1 MAVELVLLEKVDS
14 LGDIGEV
21 VRVAPGYARNY
32 LLPQKLAAPVTE
44 QVLKQI
50 EARKA
55 KLQQEHE
62 QRLESLRQ
70 LAEQIGKTSITIA
83 VEANEQEKLYGSV
96 SEQQVVEA
104 MAGND
109 LQIEREWVAIEEP
122 IRELGVYN
130 IEINVAP
137 EIKASLK
144 VWVVRV

>member
-21 VRVAPGYARNY
+21 VKVAPGYARNY

-44 QVLKQI
+44 QALQRI

-62 QRLESLRQ
+62 QRLESLRK
-70 LAEQIGKTSITIA
+70 LAEQLEKTSITIA

-96 SEQQVVEA
+96 TEQQVVEA
-104 MAGND
+104 LAGND

-122 IRELGVYN
+122 IRELGVYSVEVN
-130 IEINVAP
+130 LAP